1 MGVGSG
7 EKGIAARGASS
18 RTGSN
23 RLAPVAFGAT
33 GFFRSDPEIQISQAP
48 RPLPGGP
55 PLHPGAS
62 LHDRVLPG
70 LGLSISQAARELG
83 VARST
88 LHRLF
93 AAEAAITPEMAAR
106 LARLTGI
113 AAGHWLGLQQAH
125 DLWHVE
131 RSLADVLR
139 RIPAHVLPGTLRENI
154 GATAHE

>member
-1 MGVGSG
+1 
-7 EKGIAARGASS
+7 
-18 RTGSN
+18 
-23 RLAPVAFGAT
+23 
-33 GFFRSDPEIQISQAP
+33 
-48 RPLPGGP
+48 
-55 PLHPGAS
+55 
-62 LHDRVLPG
+62 VLPG

-93 AAEAAITPEMAAR
+93 AAKAAITPEMAAR